1 MIFQRR
7 HAVRAL
13 AVLPIAALRLLSQ
26 DPHAG
31 HSMPPATPS
40 KGWDFMAHGAVWG
53 QFDKQGGP
61 RGDGQAGLLN
71 WGMFAASRGVG
82 GGRFEARAMLSL
94 EPWTVSSRGYPL
106 LLQTGESYRGA
117 PLIDRQ
123 HPHDFGMELAVQY
136 ERPLTKS
143 VGLLLYG
150 GPSGE
155 PALGPMP
162 FMHRPSAMDMPFAPL
177 GHHWQD
183 ATHISFG
190 VVTAGLF
197 TNRVKIEGSVFNGRE
212 PDEHRWNFD
221 PIKLGSYS
229 GRLTFNPSASW
240 SMSAGYG
247 WLRSPEIL
255 NPDESSHRITASALH
270 TAKLGAEGQVASAF
284 IWGANAHHGDFT
296 HSVLAESEAILDR
309 SNTVLGR
316 AEFVQKGAAD
326 LGLSSAGQFNVAALS
341 GGFIREIVRVR
352 GATIGLGV
360 MGTVNAVPSALEMT
374 YGSKHP
380 IGGTVF
386 LRLRP
391 VIKNADS
398 MPGMSHD

>member
-7 HAVRAL
+7 HVVRAL
-13 AVLPIAALRLLSQ
+13 AILPVAAFRLHSQ

-31 HSMPPATPS
+31 HSMPPDTTP
-40 KGWDFMAHGAVWG
+40 KGWDFMVHGAVWA
-53 QFDKQGGP
+53 QYDKQGGP
-61 RGDGQAGLLN
+61 RGDEQVGLLN
-71 WGMFAASRGVG
+71 WGMFIASRAVG
-82 GGRFEARAMLSL
+82 GGRFQARTMLSV

-123 HPHDFGMELAVQY
+123 HPHDFWMELAAQY
-136 ERPLTKS
+136 ERPLTRS

-155 PALGPMP
+155 PALGPVA

-190 VVTAGLF
+190 VVRAGLF
-197 TNRVKIEGSVFNGRE
+197 TNRFKIEGSVFNGRE

-221 PIKLGSYS
+221 PIKLDSYS
-229 GRLTFNPSASW
+229 GRLTFNPTASW

-247 WLRSPEIL
+247 WLKSPEIL
-255 NPDESSHRITASALH
+255 NPDESTHRITASVLYA
-270 TAKLGAEGQVASAF
+270 TKLGAEGQLASAV
-284 IWGANAHHGDFT
+284 IWGANAHDGDFT
-296 HSVLAESEAILDR
+296 HSMLAESEGILDR

-326 LGLSSAGQFNVAALS
+326 LGLSSPDRFNVAAVS
-341 GGFIREIVRVR
+341 AGYIREIVRAR
-352 GATIGLGV
+352 GATIGLGA
-360 MGTVNAVPSALEMT
+360 MGTVNVIPSSLETT
-374 YGSKHP
+374 YGSKNP
-380 IGGTVF
+380 VGGTVF

-391 VIKNADS
+391 AIKNADS